1 MKPMRAAFVAAVV
14 LVTGGCAAATPTPS
28 PTSLATSPAA
38 WLSPSPG
45 SSVTSS
51 TLPTPSAV
59 PTVPPATGALDVST
73 WKVSMFA
80 SPSGKIWCA
89 IQKDA
94 AWCHFPSDF
103 KGKIPS
109 SKKICPKE
117 QLDVTGVAVGKKVEY
132 FCSGDP
138 TAYPAVDSDYGL
150 EWFASSGYPTVKY
163 SGLVLATLPYQE
175 KLADGSFVCL
185 SQTTG
190 VTCGDMN
197 TGLGFTMARAGV
209 TFIS

>member
-1 MKPMRAAFVAAVV
+1 MTPKRAAIVAAVV
-14 LVTGGCAAATPTPS
+14 LFTTGCAAATPTPS
-28 PTSLATSPAA
+28 PTSPLTSPAA
-38 WLSPSPG
+38 TPSPS
-45 SSVTSS
+45 SSSSATSAA
-51 TLPTPSAV
+51 LPTPSPV
-59 PTVPPATGALDVST
+59 PSVPVATGALDVSA

-109 SKKICPKE
+109 SKKICPQE

-138 TAYPAVDSDYGL
+138 TAYPALDSGYGL

-163 SGLVLATLPYQE
+163 SGLVLATLPYKE

-197 TGLGFTMARAGV
+197 TGLGFTMAKAGV

>member
-1 MKPMRAAFVAAVV
+1 MKLTGVVVMAAI
-14 LVTGGCAAATPTPS
+14 LITSGCAGTSAS
-28 PTSLATSPAA
+28 PP
-38 WLSPSPG
+38 
-45 SSVTSS
+45 SVT
-51 TLPTPSAV
+51 TLPSTSVVAPSASASVTPSALV
-59 PTVPPATGALDVST
+59 TPSAAPTVPVATGALDVST

-150 EWFASSGYPTVKY
+150 EWFAGSGYPTVKY